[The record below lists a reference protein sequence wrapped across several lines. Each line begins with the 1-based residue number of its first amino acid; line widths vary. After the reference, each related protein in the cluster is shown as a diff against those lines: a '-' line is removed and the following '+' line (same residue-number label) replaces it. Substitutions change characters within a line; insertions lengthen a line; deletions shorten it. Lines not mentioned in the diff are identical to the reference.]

1 MLRKIYFNLLKKV
14 KKMKSKI
21 SERKIPII
29 LSITVIIT
37 IIAPTLLTRPAY
49 CELFDF
55 TKTGGI
61 GDTIGGITAPI
72 LRFVSIFLLYE
83 TFREQRKFNRSQIK
97 YKDYDLLVMITDHIK
112 AKSGRIS
119 LEWGEP
125 HGKIHKGLFAISR
138 EIKHYDNGDIID
150 EHKLDEV
157 LRDSEEVALSILDA
171 YRIIKAS
178 SLDETIKE
186 LFRRTI
192 TKYAKVV
199 IELNLACSDLSTR
212 YGAHVKDMKYFEH
225 EDDSENSDKNKQRVY
240 SIYINSPIIEELKKN
255 FPS

>member
-21 SERKIPII
+21 SERKIPIL
-29 LSITVIIT
+29 LSIIVIIT

-72 LRFVSIFLLYE
+72 LGFVSIFLLYK
-83 TFREQRKFNRSQIK
+83 TFREQQKFNRSQIE
-97 YKDYDLLVMITDHIK
+97 YKDYDRLVTITNHIM
-112 AKSGRIS
+112 AKNGRIS
-119 LEWGEP
+119 LEWAEP

-138 EIKHYDNGDIID
+138 EIKYHVNGEIID

-157 LRDSEEVALSILDA
+157 LRDGEEVALSILDA

-212 YGAHVKDMKYFEH
+212 DGVHVIDQKYVNP
-225 EDDSENSDKNKQRVY
+225 EDDSKNSDKNKQRVY

>member
-1 MLRKIYFNLLKKV
+1 MLRKIYSNLLKKV
-14 KKMKSKI
+14 KKIKSKI
-21 SERKIPII
+21 SERKIPIL
-29 LSITVIIT
+29 LSIIVIIT
-37 IIAPTLLTRPAY
+37 IIAPTLLTQPAY

-72 LRFVSIFLLYE
+72 LGFVSIFLLYE
-83 TFREQRKFNRSQIK
+83 TFREQQKFNRSQIE
-97 YKDYDLLVMITDHIK
+97 YKDYDRLVTITNHIM
-112 AKSGRIS
+112 AKNGRIS
-119 LEWGEP
+119 LEWAKP

-138 EIKHYDNGDIID
+138 EIKYHDKDEIID

-157 LRDSEEVALSILDA
+157 LRDGEEVALSILDA

-212 YGAHVKDMKYFEH
+212 DGAHAIDLKYLN
-225 EDDSENSDKNKQRVY
+225 SKNSDKNKQRVY